1 MTPLS
6 LVLIKRDN
14 RQFQAARVT
23 EKIDSFILEVIYA
36 MGS

>member
-6 LVLIKRDN
+6 LVLIKSDD
-14 RQFQAARVT
+14 RQFQAARVA
-23 EKIDSFILEVIYA
+23 EKVDNFILEVIYA

>member
-6 LVLIKRDN
+6 LVLIKRDD
-14 RQFQAARVT
+14 RQCQPATVA
-23 EKIDSFILEVIYA
+23 EKVDSFILEVIYA

>member
-6 LVLIKRDN
+6 LVLIKRDGQ
-14 RQFQAARVT
+14 QFQAARVT
-23 EKIDSFILEVIYA
+23 EKVDSFILEVIYA